1 MHCQGSVTLLQCIM
15 KWYYENEIFFFFVT
29 IMSLS
34 LLNEVGIVAFQLP
47 MIQEGPIKICSY
59 SNC

>member
-1 MHCQGSVTLLQCIM
+1 MHWQGSVVLLQCIM
-15 KWYYENEIFFFFVT
+15 KWYYENEIIFFVT